1 MTIFSNDIHR
11 QFAEFFPEPAL
22 RPFAYL
28 LSQRLMEGHVCIQ
41 PAEVLNQPPYNSTA
55 IPDWSKL
62 SLWVGQGEDDLKP
75 FYLTQNRLYL
85 QRYYRYECAVIRQ
98 LKRLVSKSHELLS
111 QRKSLLLQHAT
122 FIRSLTAA
130 YPDITPGIKDT
141 VEAIDWQL
149 AGALRCLLSDF
160 SILTGGPGT
169 GKTTTLAKL
178 LKIYRRLYPE
188 AKVFLVA
195 PTGKAAMRMSESL
208 RRSVAGDQD
217 DISEWIRTLTAS
229 TIHNLLGYQ
238 RNTVTFRFNAN
249 NPLSGDLIIADEAS
263 MIDLPLMSKLM
274 EAIGA
279 EGRLILL
286 GDQNQLASV
295 EAGSL
300 LGDLCHSAGDLNH
313 FSEVERSWINQFIG
327 DPERIVLAPAKSI
340 SSFGLLSSHIT
351 ELKFSHRFN
360 NLGPIGQIAQ
370 AVLEKNTEH
379 ISRLVSAYSKSF
391 NDALFFDTSYQESV
405 LTEFIRGFEAYVH
418 EPNIVEALKKF
429 NSVRILAAV
438 REGKYGVQ
446 ALNNRVEQALLYR
459 KLISTGSTFYE
470 HRPILVTRNNYE
482 LGLMNGDVGILRKD
496 DQGVLRAWFESAT
509 TTGEGKSEVRS
520 VLPAYLTHVETT
532 FSMTIHK
539 SQGSEYDKVLVVLPD
554 DPEHLILTRE
564 LLYTAITRAKK
575 SVIISASEEQILRC
589 AAREV
594 RRVSGIRENLKTKST
609 KE

>member
-1 MTIFSNDIHR
+1 MTILSNDIHR

-28 LSQRLMEGHVCIQ
+28 LSQRLLEGHVCIQ
-41 PAEVLNQPPYNSTA
+41 PEEALNQPPYALNQL
-55 IPDWSKL
+55 PDWE
-62 SLWVGQGEDDLKP
+62 SLASWVGQREDDLKP
-75 FYLTQNRLYL
+75 FYLVENRLYL
-85 QRYYRYECAVIRQ
+85 QRYYRYELSVIRCI
-98 LKRLVSKSHELLS
+98 KEFVAKSHDCLAE
-111 QRKSLLLQHAT
+111 RKEELLQHAE
-122 FIRSLTAA
+122 FIRSLTAT
-130 YPDITPGIKDT
+130 YPELTPALKGT
-141 VEAIDWQL
+141 AEAVDWQL
-149 AGALRCLLSDF
+149 TGALRCLLSDF

-178 LKIYRRLYPE
+178 LKIYRRLHPE
-188 AKVFLVA
+188 GKVYLVA

-217 DISEWIRTLTAS
+217 TISDWIRTLNAS

-249 NPLSGDLIIADEAS
+249 NPLPGDLIIADEAS
-263 MIDLPLMSKLM
+263 MIDLPMMSKLM
-274 EAIGA
+274 EAIGS

-300 LGDLCHSAGDLNH
+300 LGDLCHSIDELNH
-313 FSEVERSWINQFIG
+313 FSEVERSWVNQFIA
-327 DPERIVLAPAKSI
+327 DPERIVPASTKSI
-340 SSFGLLSSHIT
+340 SSFGLLSPHIT

-379 ISRLVSAYSKSF
+379 ISRLVNENTKSF
-391 NDALFFDTSYQESV
+391 NDALFFDTSYQDSV

-509 TTGEGKSEVRS
+509 ATAEGKPEVRS

-532 FSMTIHK
+532 FAMTIHK
-539 SQGSEYDKVLVVLPD
+539 SQGSEHDKVLVVLPD

-575 SVIISASEEQILRC
+575 SVIISAPEEQILRC
-589 AAREV
+589 VAREV
-594 RRVSGIRENLKTKST
+594 RRISGIRENLKIKST